1 MPSNNNF
8 YYFSTQT
15 LLNMCRVSASP
26 SNRCVSVED
35 LTKSIDDLT
44 KSVEDFKMEQ
54 QATASTA
61 ASSSCGSS
69 SQQQHDTSSSSARS
83 SASKQPQQVMDA
95 QNQKL
100 YPIMGRPSNI
110 LNDYIVFPTVLGT
123 GHYGTVRECL
133 HRPTGQSYAVKS
145 IEKAKIQRLDHLRR
159 EVDLLAS
166 VEHSAVMRLVNV
178 YEDMNYVHIVTEKC
192 SGGELF
198 DRIIER
204 TNEDGCFDEQ
214 SAARIIKSL
223 LEAVAYLHANGIV
236 HRDIKPENVLF
247 ETPDEDSPIKLIDF
261 GLSRRHVPGMEPN
274 LSNPVGTAYYM
285 SPELLKC
292 NYSAPTDIWSTGII
306 AYILLCG
313 YPPFNGDDD
322 REIFDAVSKGH
333 FDFPSSGWRNKSPL
347 CMDFVRS
354 LLRRDPRRRCT
365 AQEALM
371 HPWIVSMTSQSSDDD
386 MMCVRI

>member
-1 MPSNNNF
+1 
-8 YYFSTQT
+8 
-15 LLNMCRVSASP
+15 MCRVSTS
-26 SNRCVSVED
+26 SHRNRRVSVED

-61 ASSSCGSS
+61 ASSSCEDYEEHPSS
-69 SQQQHDTSSSSARS
+69 CQ
-83 SASKQPQQVMDA
+83 KQPQQVM
-95 QNQKL
+95 NNNSKL

-133 HRPTGQSYAVKS
+133 HRQTGQQYAVKS

-178 YEDMNYVHIVTEKC
+178 YEDINYVHIVTEKC

-198 DRIIER
+198 DKIIDR
-204 TNEDGCFDEQ
+204 TTDDGCFDEQ
-214 SAARIIKSL
+214 SAARILKSL

-236 HRDIKPENVLF
+236 HRDIKPENILF
-247 ETPDEDSPIKLIDF
+247 ETQDEDSPIKLIDF
-261 GLSRRHVPGMEPN
+261 GLSRRHVQGMEPN

-322 REIFDAVSKGH
+322 REIFDAISKGH
-333 FDFPSSGWRNKSPL
+333 FDFPSSGWMNKSPL
-347 CMDFVRS
+347 CMDFVKC
-354 LLRRDPRRRCT
+354 LLRRDPRKRCT

-371 HPWIVSMTSQSSDDD
+371 HPWLVGMTSQY
-386 MMCVRI
+386 MI

>member
-1 MPSNNNF
+1 
-8 YYFSTQT
+8 
-15 LLNMCRVSASP
+15 MCRVSASP
-26 SNRCVSVED
+26 SNRRVSVED

-61 ASSSCGSS
+61 ASSSCDSS
-69 SQQQHDTSSSSARS
+69 SQQQQHDSSSSSSSAARNT
-83 SASKQPQQVMDA
+83 KRVRQDA
-95 QNQKL
+95 QNHKL

-133 HRPTGQSYAVKS
+133 HRTTGQSHAVKS

-166 VEHSAVMRLVNV
+166 VDHSAVMRLVNV

-198 DRIIER
+198 DRIIDR
-204 TNEDGCFDEQ
+204 TSDQGCFDEQ

-236 HRDIKPENVLF
+236 HRDIKPENILF
-247 ETPDEDSPIKLIDF
+247 ETSDEDSPIKLIDF
-261 GLSRRHVPGMEPN
+261 GLSRRHVPGVEPN

-285 SPELLKC
+285 APELLKC
-292 NYSAPTDIWSTGII
+292 NYSTPTDIWSTGII

-354 LLRRDPRRRCT
+354 LLRRDPRKRCT

-371 HPWIVSMTSQSSDDD
+371 HPWIVSMAENDYDDRS